1 MGSVPWLAQIPTL
14 GTVQMVA
21 GAQTMASLSRQVQ
34 RTRHTGMPKF
44 HMKYREGISFF
55 EKQSNIQAATDSEL
69 FIRSYDFF
77 DWFWQGRAG
86 DWMRIPEEQHFIR
99 FHQYPIPRAAVPA
112 VTRATQT
119 RNYPYYQQAS
129 RDIDPELK
137 SALNARLQAGTHPIT
152 RALVPVGLRYVK
164 ILGAG
169 TQGVAV
175 LFEMD
180 SDDGITRR
188 VVAKYDT
195 GQEEDPDNLRGVQ
208 GASGL
213 LREKMHMRVSEGGTG
228 NLPYCLCCH

>member
-1 MGSVPWLAQIPTL
+1 
-14 GTVQMVA
+14 
-21 GAQTMASLSRQVQ
+21 
-34 RTRHTGMPKF
+34 
-44 HMKYREGISFF
+44 
-55 EKQSNIQAATDSEL
+55 
-69 FIRSYDFF
+69 
-77 DWFWQGRAG
+77 
-86 DWMRIPEEQHFIR
+86 MRIPEEHHFIR
-99 FHQYPIPRAAVPA
+99 FYQYPIPRAAVPA
-112 VTRATQT
+112 VTRATQA

-152 RALVPVGLRYVK
+152 QALVPVGLRYVK

-180 SDDGITRR
+180 SDDGTTRQ

-195 GQEEDPDNLRGVQ
+195 GQEEDPDNIRAVQ

-228 NLPYCLCCH
+228 HFP